1 MAKYITKT
9 GDMLDDIC
17 YQYYGTESVTF
28 KVLEANRDL
37 ADLGEILPSGIEIE
51 LPDFPPPERRAVKL
65 WE

>member
-37 ADLGEILPSGIEIE
+37 ADLGEILP
-51 LPDFPPPERRAVKL
+51 
-65 WE
+65 